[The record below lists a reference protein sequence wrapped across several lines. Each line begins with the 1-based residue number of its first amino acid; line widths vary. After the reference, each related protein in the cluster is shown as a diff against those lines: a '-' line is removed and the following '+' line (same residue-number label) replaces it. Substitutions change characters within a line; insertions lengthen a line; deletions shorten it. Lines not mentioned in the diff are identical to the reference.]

1 VVRILLRSTSTGKAT
16 AIRNSTPIRKLI
28 SRDPKLIIS
37 LLKAI
42 RAEKKLATSLVSL
55 GLTPKQSFQL
65 LSDPVIGQ
73 RQTAEEPGEG
83 VVDASDRHEGGGV
96 VVWWNDIEKDSR

>member
-1 VVRILLRSTSTGKAT
+1 MT
-16 AIRNSTPIRKLI
+16 
-28 SRDPKLIIS
+28 S

-42 RAEKKLATSLVSL
+42 RSEKKLATSLVSL

-73 RQTAEEPGEG
+73 KQTAEEPGEG
-83 VVDASDRHEGGGV
+83 VVDASDRTEGGGV
-96 VVWWNDIEKDSR
+96 VVWWNDIEKDSRYKQWPSSLTGVSQFPGPGH

>member
-1 VVRILLRSTSTGKAT
+1 MLT
-16 AIRNSTPIRKLI
+16 RKLM
-28 SRDPKLIIS
+28 SGPRLIAS

-42 RAEKKLATSLVSL
+42 RAEKKMANSLVSF

-65 LSDPVIGQ
+65 LSDPVVGQ

-83 VVDASDRHEGGGV
+83 VVDASDRSEGGGV